1 MVLGLNM
8 DNYNLKH
15 KITED
20 IKMTLVKFNN
30 KTRNTAPYFNNVFD
44 SLFSEALNKNQ
55 GINKIPAVNIY
66 EGANEY
72 KIELAAP
79 GLNKEDFKIDL
90 KKDNLSVW
98 AERKVETDVQK
109 DYTRK
114 EFEYNSFARSF
125 VLPEGID
132 ADKISAEYVNGILY
146 ITIGKLDEAKNTHK
160 EIVVS

>member
-1 MVLGLNM
+1 
-8 DNYNLKH
+8 
-15 KITED
+15 
-20 IKMTLVKFNN
+20 MTLVKFNN

-44 SLFSEALNKNQ
+44 SLFSEALEKNQ
-55 GINKIPAVNIY
+55 SIKKVPNVNIY
-66 EGANEY
+66 EAANEY

-98 AERKVETDVQK
+98 AEKKTENVDIQK

-132 ADKISAEYVNGILY
+132 VDKITAEYVNGILS
-146 ITIGKLDEAKNTHK
+146 ITIGKLDEAKHTQK

>member
-1 MVLGLNM
+1 
-8 DNYNLKH
+8 
-15 KITED
+15 
-20 IKMTLVKFNN
+20 MTLVKFNN

-44 SLFSEALNKNQ
+44 SLFSDALNKNY
-55 GINKIPAVNIY
+55 GVNKVPNVNIY
-66 EGANEY
+66 EGENEY

-90 KKDNLSVW
+90 KKNNLSVW
-98 AERKVETDVQK
+98 VEKKNEDTAIQK

-114 EFEYNSFARSF
+114 EFDYTSFARSF

-132 ADKISAEYVNGILY
+132 AEKISAAYINGILN
-146 ITIGKLDEAKNTHK
+146 ITIGKDVAKAANK